1 MTGRGLVVFALIPAP
16 AITLSAPWQGCQL
29 LRWTARMEGEFR
41 NWMAINFQHNIQQ
54 RDNILSDY
62 HAFVDE
68 AMILIGALD
77 AVILKVK
84 AKPILWTHTDV
95 FSAMT
100 KVLPW

>member
-68 AMILIGALD
+68 AMILIGED
-77 AVILKVK
+77 NVNI
-84 AKPILWTHTDV
+84 
-95 FSAMT
+95 
-100 KVLPW
+100 